1 MKNLIQ
7 KYVFKNANDQSD
19 SQFIRLLTQE
29 SAEWIQSKSG
39 YKLLNICNEKSQIQ
53 YATIKVLVTIWE

>member
-29 SAEWIQSKSG
+29 SVNTNKSG
-39 YKLLNICNEKSQIQ
+39 YKL
-53 YATIKVLVTIWE
+53 